1 MGLIRANGTV
11 RGMNALEY
19 KELERVLKALGNRR
33 RLAILAFLKKKGEA
47 SVSAI
52 ASELKLSLKATSKHL
67 ALLAAAGILDKEQR
81 STNVFFWIS
90 KSAPS
95 SSRHTYN
102 LLP

>member
-1 MGLIRANGTV
+1 
-11 RGMNALEY
+11 MNTLDY
-19 KELERVLKALGNRR
+19 KELERVLKALGKGIGAGWPFW
-33 RLAILAFLKKKGEA
+33 LSLKRKA

>member
-1 MGLIRANGTV
+1 MGVG
-11 RGMNALEY
+11 EY
-19 KELERVLKALGNRR
+19 KDLERVLKALANRR
-33 RLAILAFLKKKGEA
+33 RLAIIAFLKRKGEA
-47 SVSAI
+47 SVSSI
-52 ASELKLSLKATSKHL
+52 AAELKLSLKATSKHL

-95 SSRHTYN
+95 SARHTCT

>member
-1 MGLIRANGTV
+1 
-11 RGMNALEY
+11 MNTLDF

-33 RLAILAFLKKKGEA
+33 RLAVLAFLKQKREA
-47 SVSAI
+47 SVGSI
-52 ASELKLSLKATSKHL
+52 ATELKLSLKATSKHL

-95 SSRHTYN
+95 SSRHTCG